1 MARFLQRDVL
11 RFVKAFERAT
21 GKKATAAKLN
31 ADYEITVFVGTPAD
45 DANKTNEL
53 DNWMEAHARAAEGH

>member
-31 ADYEITVFVGTPAD
+31 ADYEITVFVGTPD
-45 DANKTNEL
+45 DSKTNEL
-53 DNWMEAHARAAEGH
+53 DNWMKAHDARATEGH